1 MSAEHPPHDI
11 PSPGQ
16 GQAPE
21 ETLPKHPFTQALATW
36 EAWSMANTMRTA
48 LAKARE
54 HGDQATLASFE
65 QHPQWTQGPDPIAAL
80 AANREVVQTMTGWQ
94 WHAIRDARKQGHG
107 WREIGAALQVDGDQA
122 KRDYLARVDR
132 QRWVSERDPDLAR
145 LLGYD
150 PRWRELA
157 EPNDADRA
165 DHAELEQQAMAYDDP
180 GCPPEW
186 PRDNGHGREAG
197 HER

>member
-1 MSAEHPPHDI
+1 MSAEHPTQDTPD
-11 PSPGQ
+11 PGQ

-21 ETLPKHPFTQALATW
+21 EKLPKHWFTRALETW
-36 EAWSMANTMRTA
+36 DAWSAATTMRA
-48 LAKARE
+48 AQDKARE
-54 HGDQATLASFE
+54 QGDHETLARFE
-65 QHPQWTQGPDPIAAL
+65 RYPQWTQGPGPLEAL

-94 WHAIRDARKQGHG
+94 WQAMREAREQGHG
-107 WREIGAALQVDGDQA
+107 WRQIGAALQVDADQA
-122 KRDYLARVDR
+122 KRDYLERVDR
-132 QRWVSERDPDLAR
+132 QRDLSERDPDLVR

-165 DHAELEQQAMAYDDP
+165 DRGDLERQAMAYDDP
-180 GCPPEW
+180 GCPPDW
-186 PRDNGHGREAG
+186 SRGTGGREAG